1 MKREPITLGDK
12 LALVAPKHPRLNF
25 GAWLLNIIY
34 TLLNISLLTVISA
47 LPLWWVLMRPEMNRT
62 IMLVLLA
69 APIAFEQ
76 QQKLKLQG
84 V

>member
-12 LALVAPKHPRLNF
+12 LALVEPKHPRLNF

-47 LPLWWVLMRPEMNRT
+47 LPWVLMRPEMNRT